1 MTATHLYRV
10 DGQLYLGRDGA
21 YQRIAGGLSLDVL
34 LALPVSEIRALLER
48 PGPVIDLHDPVFQ
61 APIQSQEV
69 WAAGVTYQRSREAR
83 SEEAVDADPYNRGY
97 GAERPESS
105 FQAPPSRVRG
115 PGETVAIRSH
125 P

>member
-69 WAAGVTYQRSREAR
+69 WAAGVTYQRSRKAR
-83 SEEAVDADPYNRGY
+83 SEEAVDADPYNRAY
-97 GAERPESS
+97 AAEPPETFSK
-105 FQAPPSRVRG
+105 ATP
-115 PGETVAIRSH
+115 IRFH
-125 P
+125 

>member
-69 WAAGVTYQRSREAR
+69 WAAVVTYQRCREAR
-83 SEEAVDADPYNRGY
+83 SEAAVDADPYNLPYR
-97 GAERPESS
+97 AERPET
-105 FQAPPSRVRG
+105 FFK
-115 PGETVAIRSH
+115 
-125 P
+125 